1 MGCVWARESVCPE
14 VVLCLGTNQ
23 PTGWMEVV
31 QLRREPGR
39 PSQEAEAERVGRGC
53 MPAVCLCRLQ
63 DIQLR
68 DLHRTRAALH
78 EAQAEC
84 TRLKQQMVLAQE

>member
-1 MGCVWARESVCPE
+1 
-14 VVLCLGTNQ
+14 
-23 PTGWMEVV
+23 
-31 QLRREPGR
+31 
-39 PSQEAEAERVGRGC
+39 
-53 MPAVCLCRLQ
+53 MPAVQFCQLQ

-84 TRLKQQMVLAQE
+84 TRLKEQMVLAQQ